1 MQIRNP
7 NFLNLHLNPNLTVLN
22 SWLRTSGLPSLILAL
37 AYAFSG
43 RLSFLAEV
51 DHLIVTPVF
60 FAPEAIALAFALRFG
75 AGIGPGVFFG
85 QMFLALS
92 RDLALPAA
100 LAISAVNSL
109 EAVGAVL
116 LYRKMGGRLG
126 LYDLRSWLLLQGLV
140 FLILQPFSAT
150 LSTLALAGV
159 GIIPDLAAWV
169 NAWQEWWI
177 GNAAAQSQLAPLLLL
192 LLQPETRSGWRKKIL
207 LPVLITGG
215 ALWLSLA
222 AFPVSTIGTSL
233 VIFQPLLIA
242 FGLTLGL
249 KAVCAPSVLISVTF
263 LYATSHGFGPFYSE
277 DRMRIFDLNVFL
289 VGISLIAQFLTVLFR
304 QLEEARKKEQALEKR
319 QREEI
324 LRKLKT
330 SLAAAGIAH
339 EINQPLSQI
348 LLQTELSL
356 RQLASSPGS
365 GGETREALR
374 NIRERTEQVVG
385 TIETIRALLGN
396 VASEH
401 QNLDLRDVIRSAV
414 LYLQPS
420 FQRAGIHLQQ
430 TGLQAPRTMTGDD
443 AQLHLMVSNL
453 LRNAL
458 QAVEKEPAGRKKV
471 SLSVEESPEGI
482 LLSVED
488 SGPGFTEEQKLRSE
502 LPIESTKPEG
512 MGMGLFLVRTAVEN
526 HRGSISF
533 GRSASLGG
541 AKVEVVFPR

>member
-1 MQIRNP
+1 L
-7 NFLNLHLNPNLTVLN
+7 NFFL
-22 SWLRTSGLPSLILAL
+22 SWLRTYGLPSLILAI
-37 AYAFSG
+37 AYTFSG

-75 AGIGPGVFFG
+75 TGIWPGIFFG
-85 QMFLALS
+85 QLLLALH
-92 RDLALPAA
+92 RDLVPSAA
-100 LAISAVNSL
+100 LAISTINSL
-109 EAVGAVL
+109 EAAGAVL

-126 LYDLRSWLLLQGLV
+126 LYDLRSWIILQGLV
-140 FLILQPFSAT
+140 FVVLQPFSAT
-150 LSTLALAGV
+150 LGTLALARV
-159 GIIPDLAAWV
+159 GIISDLTAWV

-207 LPVLITGG
+207 IPILITGG

-533 GRSASLGG
+533 GRSTSLGG